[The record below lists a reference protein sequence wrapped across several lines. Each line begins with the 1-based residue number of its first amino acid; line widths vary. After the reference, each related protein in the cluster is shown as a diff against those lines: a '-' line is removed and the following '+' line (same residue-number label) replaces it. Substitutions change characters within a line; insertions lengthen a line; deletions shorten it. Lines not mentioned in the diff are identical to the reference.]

1 MLKEKQQTIQCKF
14 TQMYFKYDQSY
25 LKRHF
30 YITCPLGSPQQN
42 LVSGS
47 NVDQI

>member
-14 TQMYFKYDQSY
+14 TQMYFKYEQSY
-25 LKRHF
+25 LKR
-30 YITCPLGSPQQN
+30 PLGSPQQN

-47 NVDQI
+47 EVDQI